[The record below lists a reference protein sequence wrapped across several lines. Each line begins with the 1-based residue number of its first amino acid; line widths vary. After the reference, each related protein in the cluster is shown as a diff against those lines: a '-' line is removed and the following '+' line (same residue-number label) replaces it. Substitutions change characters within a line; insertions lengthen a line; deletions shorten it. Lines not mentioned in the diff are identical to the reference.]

1 MLKEYRKHEQE
12 RRAQGIPALAL
23 NAEQVA
29 DLVELIKKD
38 KFINGKISVNKIKN
52 IFNYS
57 KHFKHVNY
65 IFRRVFK

>member
-29 DLVELIKKD
+29 DLVELIKEPPV
-38 KFINGKISVNKIKN
+38 GE
-52 IFNYS
+52 
-57 KHFKHVNY
+57 
-65 IFRRVFK
+65 